1 MKAVVSM
8 MAAKEMKD
16 KEADEKGKLA
26 KLDMTKYG
34 AKN

>member
-1 MKAVVSM
+1 M
-8 MAAKEMKD
+8 MAKKEMKD
-16 KEADEKGKLA
+16 KADEKGKLA